1 MHTRCLMG
9 VTMTTIRNACALAT
23 FALALF
29 AATAKAEDKS
39 LYQRLGGYDAIAAVS
54 DEFIGRLATDD
65 KEKRFFVGFSTDSK
79 LRIRQLL
86 VDLVCKST
94 GGPCVYIGRD
104 MKTAHAGSGITKDDW
119 DRSLKNFGEVLN
131 KFQVPEKEQK
141 ELSALLLPLE
151 KDVVD
156 K

>member
-1 MHTRCLMG
+1 MNTVKTACLF
-9 VTMTTIRNACALAT
+9 AT
-23 FALALF
+23 LALLF
-29 AATAKAEDKS
+29 LTNTGRTEEKS
-39 LYQRLGGYDAIAAVS
+39 LYHRLGGYDAIAAVS
-54 DEFIGRLATDD
+54 DEFIARLATDER
-65 KEKRFFVGFSTDSK
+65 EKRFFTGFSTDSK

-119 DRSLKNFGEVLN
+119 DRSLKIFGEVLN
-131 KFQVPEKEQK
+131 KFQVPAKEQQ
-141 ELSALLLPLE
+141 ELAALLTPLE
-151 KDVVD
+151 KDIVE

>member
-1 MHTRCLMG
+1 
-9 VTMTTIRNACALAT
+9 MTTIRNACVLAT
-23 FALALF
+23 LALVLF
-29 AATAKAEDKS
+29 TVGARAEDKS

-54 DEFIGRLATDD
+54 DEFIARLAGDEQ
-65 KEKRFFVGFSTDSK
+65 EKRFFAGFSTDSK

-94 GGPCVYIGRD
+94 GGPCVYTGRD
-104 MKTAHAGSGITKDDW
+104 MKTAHAGAGITKADW
-119 DRSLKNFGEVLN
+119 DRSLKIFGEVLD
-131 KFQVPEKEQK
+131 KFKVPQKEQQ
-141 ELSALLLPLE
+141 ELAALLLPLE